1 MTTNFLMSDEEREE
15 SVIERR
21 ERERAENGKIDND
34 ELIPLI
40 PNVRNDVRKTIA
52 CLQVYKRDIPGDG
65 YKGDV
70 DVTATMTSIA
80 RLYGNGVYDFHA
92 VNQDGKV
99 LRRQTG
105 VKIAWVPSTETTPK
119 TGTGG
124 AEANLLKGQAEQHQ
138 RETARVESFGRMA
151 VESTRDN
158 AHQHI
163 AALTAQQSAA
173 IERDR
178 AYFASLMAQQQ
189 HFFQSMMQQSQQ
201 MHQQNMERAREDF
214 RQTIQV
220 VQLSN
225 ERVASANDPHLLL
238 NMFKQGLALNADN
251 GQDDEEETESENP
264 WTEAIKAGASAIK
277 DITDVAKINAITS
290 AKKPVRAP
298 LPPKK
303 RAKPLPPAAPLVSP
317 QENTLDSA
325 GPIPSNTP
333 AKREKI
339 FKPGEL
345 AEIVRLKKLLD
356 MKGLDFAATVRNAS
370 QYIAGADVGTD
381 TEEPEDE
388 PESESG
394 ESSESDSAEDSPSDV
409 DRS

>member
-1 MTTNFLMSDEEREE
+1 
-15 SVIERR
+15 
-21 ERERAENGKIDND
+21 
-34 ELIPLI
+34 
-40 PNVRNDVRKTIA
+40 
-52 CLQVYKRDIPGDG
+52 
-65 YKGDV
+65 
-70 DVTATMTSIA
+70 
-80 RLYGNGVYDFHA
+80 
-92 VNQDGKV
+92 
-99 LRRQTG
+99 
-105 VKIAWVPSTETTPK
+105 
-119 TGTGG
+119 
-124 AEANLLKGQAEQHQ
+124 
-138 RETARVESFGRMA
+138 
-151 VESTRDN
+151 
-158 AHQHI
+158 
-163 AALTAQQSAA
+163 
-173 IERDR
+173 
-178 AYFASLMAQQQ
+178 
-189 HFFQSMMQQSQQ
+189 
-201 MHQQNMERAREDF
+201 
-214 RQTIQV
+214 
-220 VQLSN
+220 
-225 ERVASANDPHLLL
+225 
-238 NMFKQGLALNADN
+238 MFKQGLALNADN